1 MKRRTIKIFLLILLA
16 GGVGF
21 FAWCLL
27 TFHVGYID
35 KEETG
40 SFLGGSYRFHQGYDG
55 FRVLTSEDLR
65 FKNNPLLSIDV
76 IIDGRYYPLS
86 IITPK
91 ARGSKKVKYHV
102 YRDHFVIEKEI
113 YERIKATIP
122 VSREVDE
129 FLAAHVVSR
138 SEALGLIEKKEAACF
153 DALREKGV
161 RNGGR
166 IGVEDK
172 IRQTNDGFTSV
183 SVDYECSSLIRMTV
197 ISEGKEEDLIILPKS
212 KGIEKI
218 KYYFPKKDK
227 RFVIKKE
234 VYERIKAW
242 EGDRISKEV
251 DEFLAAHVVETR
263 PDVQQRLP

>member
-1 MKRRTIKIFLLILLA
+1 MIIMKRRTIKIFLLILLA

-129 FLAAHVVSR
+129 FLAAHVVPR
-138 SEALGLIEKKEAACF
+138 SEALELIEKREAACF
-153 DALREKGV
+153 DALREKELLKEV
-161 RNGGR
+161 LREEEHRADQMRNGFSSLWTLG
-166 IGVEDK
+166 
-172 IRQTNDGFTSV
+172 ND
-183 SVDYECSSLIRMTV
+183 CPSLIRMTV

-212 KGIEKI
+212 KGIRKV

-227 RFVIKKE
+227 DFVIKKE
-234 VYERIKAW
+234 IYEGIRST
-242 EGDRISKEV
+242 DRISKEV
-251 DEFLAAHVVETR
+251 DEFLVAHVVE
-263 PDVQQRLP
+263 